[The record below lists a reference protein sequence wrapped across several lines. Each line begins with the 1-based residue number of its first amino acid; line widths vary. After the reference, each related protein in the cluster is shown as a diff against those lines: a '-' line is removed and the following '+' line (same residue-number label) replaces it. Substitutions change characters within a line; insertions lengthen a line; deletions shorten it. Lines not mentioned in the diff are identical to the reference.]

1 MFYQQSGELRYLQMV
16 LRAKCMIL
24 SSLRNQFSQ
33 KSKLVLYCQTVYTWL
48 LSVVWTS
55 ASIIKYHRIWMWL
68 SSQNQAGGWTSWTSW
83 RGLPCH
89 FRVQW
94 VPVGSSFCNC
104 NQMFWCRPH
113 GHMTWRHYWVVIRIR
128 SVDAALSETRMMAR
142 FRDRSL
148 THRSVQ
154 TGARARDRVPIRSC
168 GLVNVAGRVE

>member
-68 SSQNQAGGWTSWTSW
+68 SSQNQE
-83 RGLPCH
+83 
-89 FRVQW
+89 
-94 VPVGSSFCNC
+94 SFCNC

-128 SVDAALSETRMMAR
+128 SRRRRRPVGDQNDGKVSRPKPDAPKRADGR
-142 FRDRSL
+142 
-148 THRSVQ
+148 
-154 TGARARDRVPIRSC
+154 ARARPRTDTILR
-168 GLVNVAGRVE
+168 AG